1 MADALGVLHIVVARF
16 GNGYENIGVQ
26 NVFQIENQI
35 FGPAHLAGELQMMV
49 CQNIPAVELVPQHAV
64 EEGCGLLHQAQ
75 GKGIAVVDALGQ
87 EAVFTDII
95 RLFLGIDAKVLLQ
108 VFQCLRGLGRVGG
121 NHHPVRCND
130 QIGVVRFGSSHQP
143 LGKIRVEII
152 VAVHKLHILA
162 LCKGHAAVAGLRHTG
177 IGFVHQND
185 AGVLF
190 TELLTDGKAFV
201 PGPVVDQNDL
211 DILPCLGTNAL
222 QTAGNTILHVVH
234 RHDNADE
241 WVVHDGRSPLYG
253 YYTFILKITECI
265 LTNKDTSPLG
275 QSYL

>member
-1 MADALGVLHIVVARF
+1 MPQLRVSDT
-16 GNGYENIGVQ
+16 
-26 NVFQIENQI
+26 
-35 FGPAHLAGELQMMV
+35 PELD
-49 CQNIPAVELVPQHAV
+49 LS
-64 EEGCGLLHQAQ
+64 
-75 GKGIAVVDALGQ
+75 
-87 EAVFTDII
+87 T
-95 RLFLGIDAKVLLQ
+95 
-108 VFQCLRGLGRVGG
+108 
-121 NHHPVRCND
+121 
-130 QIGVVRFGSSHQP
+130 
-143 LGKIRVEII
+143 
-152 VAVHKLHILA
+152 
-162 LCKGHAAVAGLRHTG
+162 
-177 IGFVHQND
+177 QND

-265 LTNKDTSPLG
+265 LTNEDTSPLG